1 MTETPR
7 GRRPGSP
14 DTRATILVAART
26 LFAERGFSGAS
37 IRAIAA
43 EAGVDPALV
52 HHYFGTKADLYAASL
67 ELPVS
72 PMEFV
77 AWSEVPPDQIG
88 EFMARIFFSLWEL
101 PETRVVILGIIRGGL
116 DGNEEAV
123 RPFREF
129 VTELVRDRLVEL
141 IGDDGAEERA
151 LGMVAQLVGTVMIRH
166 VVKIEPFVSMSVDE
180 LVDLIGPRLQ
190 AYVDD

>member
-14 DTRATILVAART
+14 DTRATILAAART

-72 PMEFV
+72 PMAFV

-141 IGDDGAEERA
+141 IGDDEAEERA

-190 AYVDD
+190 AYLDG